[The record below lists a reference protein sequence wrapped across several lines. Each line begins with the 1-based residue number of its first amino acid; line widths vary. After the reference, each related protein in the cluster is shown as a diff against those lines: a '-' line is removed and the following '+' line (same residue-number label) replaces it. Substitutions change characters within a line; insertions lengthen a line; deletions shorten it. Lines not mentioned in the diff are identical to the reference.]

1 VAAALLLCAA
11 AARAAEPPPRY
22 PLVPWPVKVEERVGA
37 FPLRASTRITL
48 SDPRSSELRE
58 IAAFLQDA
66 VEQTTGTRPSVAD
79 KAARA
84 KDRDTVALL
93 LKRAQ
98 RGPEGYTLTV
108 KDDAVVIE
116 ADEPR
121 GLFYGVATLRQL
133 LPPAGG
139 ELAIPAVAIEDAP
152 RFRYR
157 GLHLDV
163 GRHFFPVGFV
173 KRYIDLMARYKLNTF
188 HWHLTEDQG
197 WRLEIKRYP
206 KLTEVGSIRKQ
217 TIVGH
222 RRTQP
227 WRFDG
232 TPHGG
237 FYTQDQVRE
246 VVAYARSRH
255 VTVVPEIEMPGH
267 ATAALA
273 AYPELACTPG
283 PFEVVQ
289 NWGIYDDIFCP
300 REPTFEFL
308 ENVLVE
314 VMELFPSEY
323 IHVGGDEARKTR
335 WEQSTDAQ
343 EVIRRE
349 GLKDAHELQAWFMRR
364 VEAFLNRHG
373 RKLIGWDEIV
383 EGGLSPTATVMY
395 WRDQKAASGADLT
408 HDPARMATSAGN
420 DVIMTPKKAC
430 YFDYYQVDPMREGQP
445 LAIGGLVTLE
455 TVYAYDPVPADFT
468 PDQARHVIGVQGNVW
483 TEYMKTTDHVEYMVY
498 PRALALAEVAWSPA
512 AVKDWP
518 SFLARTRVSLRTL
531 DALNVRYRMP

>member
-1 VAAALLLCAA
+1 MAAALLLWAA
-11 AARAAEPPPRY
+11 AAGAAEPAPRY
-22 PLVPWPVKVEERVGA
+22 PLVPWPAKIEERSGA
-37 FPLRASTRITL
+37 FALRPSTRITL

-58 IAAFLQDA
+58 IAAFLQEA
-66 VEQTTGTRPSVAD
+66 VEGATGIRLAVVD
-79 KAARA
+79 KASRS
-84 KDRDTVALL
+84 KDRDTVALRV
-93 LKRAQ
+93 KPAQ
-98 RGPEGYTLTV
+98 RGAEGYELTV

-133 LPPAGG
+133 LPQGGG
-139 ELAIPAVAIEDAP
+139 ELAIPAVAIEDTP

-163 GRHFFPVGFV
+163 GRHFFPVEFI
-173 KRYIDLMARYKLNTF
+173 KRYVDLMARYKLNTF

-206 KLTEVGSIRKQ
+206 KLTEIASIRKQ
-217 TIVGH
+217 TLVGH

-237 FYTQDQVRE
+237 FYTQDQIRE
-246 VVAYARSRH
+246 VVAYAKSRH

-273 AYPELACTPG
+273 AYPELACTAG
-283 PFEVVQ
+283 PFDVVQ
-289 NWGIYDDIFCP
+289 NWGIYEDIFCP
-300 REPTFEFL
+300 REQTFEFL
-308 ENVLVE
+308 ENVLTE

-335 WEQSTDAQ
+335 WEQSPDAQ

-349 GLKDAHELQAWFMRR
+349 GLQDAHELQAWFMRR
-364 VEAFLNRHG
+364 IEAFLNRHG

-395 WRDQKAASGADLT
+395 WRDQKAAPGADLT
-408 HDPARMATSAGN
+408 QDPARMATRAGN
-420 DVIMTPKKAC
+420 NVIMTPKKAC

-455 TVYAYDPVPADFT
+455 TVYAYDPVPVDFT

-483 TEYMKTTDHVEYMVY
+483 TEYMKTADHVEYMVY

-512 AVKDWP
+512 AARDWP
-518 SFLARTRVSLRTL
+518 SFLGRTRVNLRTL